1 MKGWPAS
8 AEIEPMLQIA
18 PSTPSRIISLIA
30 SCIRKNGPRTLT
42 ENIRSNRSGE
52 VSRIVPR
59 SVDAPAFTRT
69 FTRPKR
75 LSASAIMRRQSST
88 DARSP
93 RTKRAGT
100 PEVAAMPSATAAPR
114 SSLRPVT
121 TIPAAP
127 AAASRRAIAAPRPCV
142 APATTQILPS
152 MRFTTRPRSP
162 PAPSRASAPHGLSW
176 PCRAV
181 D

>member
-30 SCIRKNGPRTLT
+30 SCIRKKGPRTLIA
-42 ENIRSNRSGE
+42 NNLSNRSGV

-59 SVDAPAFTRT
+59 SVDAPAFTST

-93 RTKRAGT
+93 RTNSVGT
-100 PEVAAMPSATAAPR
+100 REVAAIPSATVAPR
-114 SSLRPVT
+114 FSLRPVT

-127 AAASRRAIAAPRPCV
+127 AAANRQAIAAPRPCV
-142 APATTQILPS
+142 APAITHTL
-152 MRFTTRPRSP
+152 
-162 PAPSRASAPHGLSW
+162 
-176 PCRAV
+176 
-181 D
+181 